1 MYTGFAESAVEVSHR
16 LAPCYE
22 AQAWANGW
30 YFLDAALYAQPSRL
44 DHLHMESASHL
55 ALTAAMEQKIRAI
68 FSDPAATADPG
79 PHPCTCGA
87 GACCAAA
94 PSAAGILQSGA
105 WSAWG
110 PLG

>member
-1 MYTGFAESAVEVSHR
+1 MPRALLVSPIHLGRGIGQSVYTGFAESAVEVSHR

-55 ALTAAMEQKIRAI
+55 ALAAAMEQKIRAI
-68 FSDPAATADPG
+68 FSDPAADG
-79 PHPCTCGA
+79 
-87 GACCAAA
+87 
-94 PSAAGILQSGA
+94 
-105 WSAWG
+105 
-110 PLG
+110 